1 MKLLK
6 KILIGAVFMT
16 AGFAFA
22 QTSMMKISTANLFGN
37 DVDDFM
43 SVNDWQNVQPKNMF
57 GYLGYGQTGKSNI
70 ELGLSRMF
78 DPFYMG

>member
-6 KILIGAVFMT
+6 KILVGAVFMA

-22 QTSMMKISTANLFGN
+22 QTSMMKRSTAGLFGT

-43 SVNDWQNVQPKNMF
+43 SVNDWSNV
-57 GYLGYGQTGKSNI
+57 
-70 ELGLSRMF
+70 SRKICSATS
-78 DPFYMG
+78 DTDRREEAI